1 MYNATLRSALDHTE
15 INGPNARTLHDFKT
29 LHPGDVAEVL
39 ELRDM
44 TAPDIIDT
52 LMRLGSRRAVEVFGH
67 LSLPTQKSCLES
79 QPHTRMMLRLIEQM
93 DPDDRVDLIKTLEPD
108 VFEAMMPLISRAE
121 RNEICRLMTY
131 EEGTAGAAMTTE
143 YASLPA
149 GIPARKALDQL
160 RLQAPSRET
169 IYYIYVTD
177 ADRKL
182 TGILSLRDLIL
193 SRPDSLIE
201 EVMEKQVICV
211 PHDMPQNKVGALI
224 SKYDFLAVPV
234 VDGENRL
241 LGIVTVDDVIDFMQ
255 AEDTED
261 FHRISAV
268 VPFEE
273 SYFKRPMNRLFL
285 DRFWWLALL
294 LFTSLLSTTI
304 MELNSDTLKQMMA
317 LAFFIPM
324 VTGTCGNAG
333 TQSATMVIRGL
344 ALGEICTRDLGKVF
358 WRECLMGLALGVA
371 LGIMAYFRVSLQDHN
386 LLLGCIVGA
395 ALFGTLLTANLTG
408 ALMPIILKQL
418 KLDPALVAGPFIATV
433 IDAVGISLY
442 FEIALVLLRTFGHH

>member
-1 MYNATLRSALDHTE
+1 MYNAALRSALDHTDT
-15 INGPNARTLHDFKT
+15 NGPDARTINNYKA

-39 ELRDM
+39 ELRDLS
-44 TAPDIIDT
+44 APEIIDI
-52 LMRLGSRRAVEVFGH
+52 LMLLGSRRAVEVFGH
-67 LSLPTQKSCLES
+67 LSLSTQKSCLES
-79 QPHTRMMLRLIEQM
+79 QTHTRRMLRLIEPM

-108 VFEAMMPLISRAE
+108 VFEGMMPLISKAE
-121 RNEICRLMTY
+121 RKEICRLITY

-149 GIPARKALDQL
+149 GIPARQALDQL

-177 ADRKL
+177 ADRRL
-182 TGILSLRDLIL
+182 SGILSLRDLIL

-201 EVMEKQVICV
+201 EVMEKQVISV
-211 PHDMPQNKVGALI
+211 PQDMPQNKVGALI

-234 VDGENRL
+234 VDAENRL

-285 DRFWWLALL
+285 DRIWWLALL

-304 MELNSDTLKQMMA
+304 MELNADTLKQMMA

-344 ALGEICTRDLGKVF
+344 ALGEIRTRDLGRVF

-371 LGIMAYFRVSLQDHN
+371 LGIMAYFRVSLQDHS
-386 LLLGCIVGA
+386 LLLGCIVGT

-442 FEIALVLLRTFGHH
+442 FQIALVLLRAFGHH

>member
-1 MYNATLRSALDHTE
+1 MYNATTQSVLDR
-15 INGPNARTLHDFKT
+15 PDTLSIHDFKT
-29 LHPGDVAEVL
+29 LHPGDAAEVL

-44 TAPDIIDT
+44 TALEIIDT
-52 LMRLGSRRAVEVFGH
+52 LMRLGSRRAVEVFAH
-67 LSLPTQKSCLES
+67 LSLAIQKNCLES

-131 EEGTAGAAMTTE
+131 KEGTAGAAMTTE
-143 YASLPA
+143 YASLQAGTPA
-149 GIPARKALDQL
+149 FKALDQI

-169 IYYIYVTD
+169 IYYIFVTD
-177 ADRKL
+177 ADRRL
-182 TGILSLRDLIL
+182 SGILSLRDLIL

-201 EVMEKQVICV
+201 EVMERQVISV
-211 PHDMPQNKVGALI
+211 PHDLPQNEVGALI

-261 FHRISAV
+261 FHRICAV

-294 LFTSLLSTTI
+294 LFTSLISTTI

-344 ALGEICTRDLGKVF
+344 ALGEICTRDLGRVF
-358 WRECLMGLALGVA
+358 WRECLMGLALGVS

-386 LLLGCIVGA
+386 LLLGCIVGT

-442 FEIALVLLRTFGHH
+442 FQIALVLLRTFGHH